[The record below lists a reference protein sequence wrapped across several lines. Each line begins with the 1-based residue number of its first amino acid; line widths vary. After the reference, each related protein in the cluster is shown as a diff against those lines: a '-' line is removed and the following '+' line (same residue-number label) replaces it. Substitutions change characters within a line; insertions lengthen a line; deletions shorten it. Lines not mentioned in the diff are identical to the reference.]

1 MHIIN
6 QLLNNHLQVHEPIM
20 KKITQILGLS
30 LVSASV
36 LLCSGCL
43 TDQKEEKKVAA
54 KVDTTSI
61 YHRLGG
67 QAAIDAAVELFYV
80 KVLADKSV
88 NHFFEDVNMNK
99 QRKKQKAFLAAA
111 FGGPV
116 PYVGKDLR
124 TAHASLDLKESD
136 FNAIAGHLQATLKE
150 LKINDK
156 LIAEVMA
163 VAASTKDAVL
173 NRKPSK

>member
-1 MHIIN
+1 
-6 QLLNNHLQVHEPIM
+6 M
-20 KKITQILGLS
+20 KKITRVLGLS
-30 LVSASV
+30 LVCASV

-43 TDQKEEKKVAA
+43 TDQKEEKKTET

-116 PYVGKDLR
+116 PYEGKDLR

-150 LKINDK
+150 LKIDDK

>member
-1 MHIIN
+1 
-6 QLLNNHLQVHEPIM
+6 M
-20 KKITQILGLS
+20 KKITRVLGLS

-43 TDQKEEKKVAA
+43 TDKKEEKKVAA
-54 KVDTTSI
+54 KVDTASI

-116 PYVGKDLR
+116 PYEGKDLR

-150 LKINDK
+150 LKIDDK

>member
-1 MHIIN
+1 
-6 QLLNNHLQVHEPIM
+6 M

-43 TDQKEEKKVAA
+43 TDHKEEKKVAA

-124 TAHASLDLKESD
+124 KAHASLDLKESD